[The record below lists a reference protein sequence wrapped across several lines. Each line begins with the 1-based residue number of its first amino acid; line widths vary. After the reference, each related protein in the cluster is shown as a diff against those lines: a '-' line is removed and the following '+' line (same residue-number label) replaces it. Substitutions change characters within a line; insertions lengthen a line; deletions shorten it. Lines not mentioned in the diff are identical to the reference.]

1 MKQKYV
7 TVTVCTPLMLKL
19 HCFDSLWICCTACC
33 RLVDF
38 SYFQHVQI
46 PRNCCRLS
54 FIAHIQLMHN
64 KSSRNWNNGV
74 KASCVREATFSFG
87 SISPRDVTLW
97 CRDCSVKIR
106 EMERLSCPHIWIAK
120 NEWKVEYLFLAAD
133 RAGGIFSACPSV
145 YACVCA
151 YVRTSAHLRWDK
163 RNNVVTNIYFISAGC
178 EHVR

>member
-19 HCFDSLWICCTACC
+19 HCFDLLWICCTACC

-106 EMERLSCPHIWIAK
+106 EMERLSCPHIWIAIK
-120 NEWKVEYLFLAAD
+120 WVKSRIPVSCSRSGRRYFFGLSVRVCVRVCVRAD
-133 RAGGIFSACPSV
+133 
-145 YACVCA
+145 
-151 YVRTSAHLRWDK
+151 VRTSEMR
-163 RNNVVTNIYFISAGC
+163 
-178 EHVR
+178 